1 MNLLPSSPTLF
12 LFSSF
17 CTFQS
22 NIPLTFYYNRSSHS
36 TLLPLLLIHIFVCNH
51 THARAPSTFLNA
63 RTPISSFFS
72 RRIFTSFASYS
83 SSVVVVVGE
92 KHSQKSIQ
100 QSRRRPSPYTHTLL
114 PPSHRQIDMHKLFLP
129 MSSSSFWWWWFLLPF
144 QPPTWILRAY
154 EPTADCLHSSHI
166 LEPATTVETRPGN
179 QSNRR
184 SIVHRKNSTFAPTT
198 QLSKHARW
206 LPRRRRQLTQ
216 TVRI

>member
-12 LFSSF
+12 CFLRFALFRATFHSLSTTIVVATALFFLFYSYISLYVITHTRALFLPSSMQEHRF
-17 CTFQS
+17 LLF
-22 NIPLTFYYNRSSHS
+22 LKESSLH
-36 TLLPLLLIHIFVCNH
+36 LPLILLLLLLAKNIRKNQYNNH
-51 THARAPSTFLNA
+51 GGDPHR
-63 RTPISSFFS
+63 
-72 RRIFTSFASYS
+72 
-83 SSVVVVVGE
+83 
-92 KHSQKSIQ
+92 
-100 QSRRRPSPYTHTLL
+100 THTLL

-129 MSSSSFWWWWFLLPF
+129 MSSSFWWWWWWFLLPF

-166 LEPATTVETRPGN
+166 LEPATTVETQPGN

-184 SIVHRKNSTFAPTT
+184 SIVHRKISTFAPT

>member
-51 THARAPSTFLNA
+51 THARALFLPSSMQEHRFLLFLEESSLHL
-63 RTPISSFFS
+63 PIILLLLLLLAKNI
-72 RRIFTSFASYS
+72 RKNQYNNHGGDPHR
-83 SSVVVVVGE
+83 
-92 KHSQKSIQ
+92 
-100 QSRRRPSPYTHTLL
+100 THTLL

-129 MSSSSFWWWWFLLPF
+129 MSSSSSSFWWWWWFLLPY

-184 SIVHRKNSTFAPTT
+184 SIVHRKVSTFAPT
-198 QLSKHARW
+198 QLLKHARW